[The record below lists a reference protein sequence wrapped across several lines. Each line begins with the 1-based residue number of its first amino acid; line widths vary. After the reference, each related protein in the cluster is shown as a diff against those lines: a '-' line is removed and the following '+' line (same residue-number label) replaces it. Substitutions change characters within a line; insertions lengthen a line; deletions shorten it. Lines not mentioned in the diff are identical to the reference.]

1 MEKKSWIG
9 YNVSVDGGGLVA
21 LVPNRTHY
29 SAQMD
34 AIEYQGLDIPA
45 MGPGSAE
52 LDYTVIT
59 ELLSLIEPVPL
70 RGEFGDLAVDRA
82 KELITG
88 AMMNLLSLTRE
99 EMESSIHVYDIVMPD
114 IGPGKFQ
121 IIVKPVVYEW
131 VDDTGWVISN
141 SSTL

>member
-9 YNVSVDGGGLVA
+9 YNVSIDGGGLVA

-34 AIEYQGLDIPA
+34 SIEYQGLDIPA
-45 MGPGSAE
+45 MGPGSDE
-52 LDYTVIT
+52 PDYTVIT
-59 ELLSLIEPVPL
+59 ELLSLVEPVPL
-70 RGEFGDLAVDRA
+70 RGEFGDLAVDRV
-82 KELITG
+82 KDLIAG
-88 AMMNLLSLTRE
+88 AMMNLLTLTRE
-99 EMESSIHVYDIVMPD
+99 EMESGIHVYDVIMPD